1 MIIWKRKY
9 FFDKD
14 DLQFKQVR
22 SPLVIKL
29 LRFFGGFLLSVG
41 IAFFY
46 IHIFESRFGSPKEKM
61 LLKEI
66 DNIKLSYNFLNIRF
80 SQAFSFLDLLKQSDD
95 IRYRP
100 VLGLDTILSSY
111 RNPGYGGVD
120 RFREFRT
127 LQNSDIIISSLQKVE
142 QLKNISKVQE
152 ESFREIEEAKVEWIR
167 QNEHL
172 PKISPVDVTIKRGDG
187 IKFREE
193 HPVLGTARWHYGQDF
208 CAPYGTEVF
217 ATGAGTV
224 VAAGWNSEGFG
235 YHVIVD
241 HGYGFRTIYG
251 HLSKIDVPVGLN
263 VKRGDRIGLSG
274 NSGTS
279 SGPHLHYQID
289 YNGSHQNPLWYFS
302 DDLTPEEYRDM
313 IMILSSKSKFK

>member
-1 MIIWKRKY
+1 MIIRKRKY
-9 FFDKD
+9 FFDND

-22 SPLVIKL
+22 CPLLIKL
-29 LRFFGGFLLSVG
+29 LRFFAGFLLSVG
-41 IAFFY
+41 VAYFY
-46 IHIFESRFGSPKEKM
+46 IQIFEARFGSPKEKI

-66 DNIKLSYNFLNIRF
+66 DDIKLSYNFLNIRF
-80 SQAFSFLDLLKQSDD
+80 AEAINFLELLKQSDD

-100 VLGLDTILSSY
+100 VLGLDTISSSY
-111 RNPGYGGVD
+111 RTTGYGGVD
-120 RFREFRT
+120 RFREYRN
-127 LQNSDIIISSLQKVE
+127 LRNSDILISSLQKID
-142 QLKNISKVQE
+142 QLKNMAKVQE
-152 ESFREIEEAKVEWIR
+152 ESYKEIEEAKVEWIR

-172 PKISPVDVTIKRGDG
+172 PKISPVDVTIKLGDG
-187 IKFREE
+187 MKFRKE
-193 HPVLGTARWHYGQDF
+193 HPVLGTSRWHYGQDF
-208 CAPYGTEVF
+208 VTPYGTEVF

-235 YHVIVD
+235 NYVMID

-274 NSGTS
+274 NSGTT

-289 YNGSHQNPLWYFS
+289 YNGTHQNPLWYFS
-302 DDLTPEEYRDM
+302 DNITPEEYRDM
-313 IMILSSKSKFK
+313 IMVLSSKSKFK